1 MDLVFKSGTKGETE
15 SILSGMSAETM
26 TEVSAVLQILANA
39 DSLEEAKSLLLDEM
53 DINGKSFSIVVKRNF
68 QFVIA
73 GVFGEDKKGTLIV
86 EVKSYE

>member
-1 MDLVFKSGTKGETE
+1 MNFAYKSGTKGKTE
-15 SILSGMSAETM
+15 SVLSGMSEETM

-39 DSLEEAKSLLLDEM
+39 ESLEEAKSLLLDEM

-73 GVFGEDKKGTLIV
+73 GVFGEDEKGTLII